1 MSSTMGDPVITLS
14 GLTKRYGELVAVDHL
29 SLTIRRGEIF
39 GLLGPNGAGKSTTIL
54 MMLGMTEPSE
64 GTASVCGVDPTRQPI
79 LVKRKVGYLA
89 DDVGFYEDMNAI
101 ENLMFTARLNRIPD
115 KEGLAEAERLLE
127 QVGLTEA
134 KHKKVGTYS
143 RGMRQRLGLA
153 DVLIKQP
160 EVIILD
166 EPTLGLDPEGVKEL
180 MQLIR
185 RLSRQEGMTVLLS
198 SHQLHQVQEV
208 CDRVGLFVKG
218 KLLAQG
224 DVDSLAN
231 QLFPDE
237 KVEIRFRLSAAPD
250 PLMQKIRELEETI
263 ELRHDREADEWVMK
277 SHADVSPEI
286 AELAVGHQVRL
297 LSLQQKQYGLDE
309 IYLRYFEGGEAS

>member
-1 MSSTMGDPVITLS
+1 MVGTMEDPVITLS

-29 SLTIRRGEIF
+29 SLTINRGEIF

-54 MMLGMTEPSE
+54 MMLGLSEPSE
-64 GTASVCGVDPTRQPI
+64 GTANVCGVNPTREPI

-89 DDVGFYEDMNAI
+89 DDVGFYEDMNAV
-101 ENLMFTARLNRIPD
+101 ENLMFTARLNLIPD
-115 KEGLAEAERLLE
+115 DEARKEADRLLE
-127 QVGLTEA
+127 QVGLSEA
-134 KHKKVGTYS
+134 RHKKVGTYS

-153 DVLIKQP
+153 DVLIKRP

-224 DVDSLAN
+224 DVGSLAK

-237 KVEIRFRLSAAPD
+237 KVEIRFRLSGSTD
-250 PLMQKIRELEETI
+250 ELMNQIRGLEQTI
-263 ELRHDREADEWVMK
+263 DLEFDAKTDEWVMH
-277 SHADVSPEI
+277 SHTDITHLV
-286 AELAVGHQVRL
+286 AELAVKNGARL
-297 LSLQQKQYGLDE
+297 LSLKQHDYGLDE
-309 IYLRYFEGGEAS
+309 IYLRYFEGGAA

>member
-1 MSSTMGDPVITLS
+1 MREPIIKLQR
-14 GLTKRYGELVAVDHL
+14 LTKKYGDFTAVDDL
-29 SLTIRRGEIF
+29 NLDIFPGEIF

-54 MMLGMTEPSE
+54 MMLGLTEPTS
-64 GTASVCGVDPTRQPI
+64 GTATVCGLNSTRYPME
-79 LVKRKVGYLA
+79 VKRKVGYLP
-89 DDVGFYEDMNAI
+89 DDVGFYEDRDGLD
-101 ENLMFTARLNRIPD
+101 NLMYTAMLNGMSER
-115 KEGLAEAERLLE
+115 EAEERAWNLLE
-127 QVGLTEA
+127 RVGLKEA
-134 KHKKVGTYS
+134 AAKRTGAYS

-153 DVLIKQP
+153 DVLIKRP

-224 DVDSLAN
+224 DVGSLAK

-237 KVEIRFRLSAAPD
+237 KVEIRFRLSGSTD
-250 PLMQKIRELEETI
+250 ELMNQIRGLEQTI
-263 ELRHDREADEWVMK
+263 DLEFDAKTDEWVMH
-277 SHADVSPEI
+277 SHTDITHLV
-286 AELAVGHQVRL
+286 AELAVKNGARL
-297 LSLQQKQYGLDE
+297 LSLKQHDYGLDE
-309 IYLRYFEGGEAS
+309 IYLRYFEGGAA

>member
-1 MSSTMGDPVITLS
+1 MVGTMEDPVITLS

-29 SLTIRRGEIF
+29 SLTINRGEIF

-54 MMLGMTEPSE
+54 MMLGLSEPSE
-64 GTASVCGVDPTRQPI
+64 GTANVCGVNPTREPI

-89 DDVGFYEDMNAI
+89 DDVGFYEDMNAVQ
-101 ENLMFTARLNRIPD
+101 NLMFTARLNQIPD
-115 KEGLAEAERLLE
+115 DEARKEADRLLE
-127 QVGLTEA
+127 QVGLSEA

-153 DVLIKQP
+153 DVLIKRP

-224 DVDSLAN
+224 DVGSLAK

-237 KVEIRFRLSAAPD
+237 KIEIRFRISTATDELIG
-250 PLMQKIRELEETI
+250 QIRGLEQVIDVEY
-263 ELRHDREADEWVMK
+263 DEK
-277 SHADVSPEI
+277 SEEWIMHSHTDLTHMV
-286 AELAVGHQVRL
+286 AELAVKNGARL
-297 LSLQQKQYGLDE
+297 LSLRQHDYGLDE
-309 IYLRYFEGGEAS
+309 IYLRYFEGGAA